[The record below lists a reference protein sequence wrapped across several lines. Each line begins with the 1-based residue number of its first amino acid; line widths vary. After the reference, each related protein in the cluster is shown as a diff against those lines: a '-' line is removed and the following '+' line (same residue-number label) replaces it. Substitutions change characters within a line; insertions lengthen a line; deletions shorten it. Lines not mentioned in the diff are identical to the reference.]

1 MKQADR
7 IAELERRV
15 LQLEQVVAQLCEDA
29 QGDEDGPLI
38 DLDGNVTP
46 MRDESA
52 ETF

>member
-29 QGDEDGPLI
+29 QDDDGPAV